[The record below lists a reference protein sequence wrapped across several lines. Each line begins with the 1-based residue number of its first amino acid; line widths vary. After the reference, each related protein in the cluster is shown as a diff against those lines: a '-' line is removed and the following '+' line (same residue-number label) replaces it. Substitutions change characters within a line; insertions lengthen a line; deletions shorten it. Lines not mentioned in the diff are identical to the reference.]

1 MIDLCKYAVSVGEK
15 SGADEIEAV
24 WVKDRSTIVEAELGE
39 ISKTSAVHNEG
50 IKIRVVKDKALSAAF
65 TYQMDKDAVRKVIE
79 RALSAARACKKDET
93 WDSLPSPKK
102 YVRAN
107 LWDRAIEE
115 IDSEAMIEPIIG
127 MLKSV
132 PKDIAVYIAV
142 NQVGLR
148 ECACVSSSGVEH
160 EERGTQGGFG
170 MMVVGILEE
179 GMTPG
184 FEKVSLTR
192 KYDPHPQEIADT
204 LTERVNLFKRVE
216 TASSGK
222 SQVIFSPQA
231 LQSLFEYTL
240 FKAIS
245 GENIAR
251 GKSLFCGKLGEKV
264 ASSSFTLHDNGI
276 IPEGF
281 ESREMDDEGVPRQ
294 DTPLIEKGV
303 LSGFIWNDYWAK
315 RMGLIS
321 TGNAHYDDRT
331 DEMAI
336 QQTTMVV
343 DPGDYTMEELLD
355 VKDGYYVLNLQGAHG
370 SNPESGDFSV
380 VCTPAY
386 RIRDG
391 AIAGG
396 VIGMMLSDNV
406 FSLLK
411 NVEAVENKAHVDQYI
426 IMPHIRFSNVSVIG
440 R

>member
-1 MIDLCKYAVSVGEK
+1 MIDLCKYAVSQGEK
-15 SGADEIEAV
+15 LGADETEAV
-24 WVKDRSTIVEAELGE
+24 WVRDRSMIVEAELGE

-50 IKIRVVKDKALSAAF
+50 IKIRVVKDKVLSAAF
-65 TYQMDKDAVRKVIE
+65 TYQMDKDAVRKVVE
-79 RALSAARACKKDET
+79 GALLAARACKKDET
-93 WDSLPSPKK
+93 WDSLPSPRK
-102 YVRAN
+102 YGRVN

-115 IDSEAMIEPIIG
+115 MGSEAMTEPIIE
-127 MLKSV
+127 MIRLV
-132 PKDIAVYIAV
+132 PKDIAVYLAA

-148 ECACVSSSGVEH
+148 ECACVNSSGVEH
-160 EERGTQGGFG
+160 EDRGTQAVLA
-170 MMVVGILEE
+170 MVVVGTLED
-179 GMTPG
+179 GVTPA

-204 LTERVNLFKRVE
+204 LIERVNLFKRAE

-222 SQVIFSPQA
+222 SPVIFSPQA
-231 LQSLFEYTL
+231 LKSLFEYTL
-240 FKAIS
+240 FRAVS
-245 GENIAR
+245 GDNMAR
-251 GKSLFCGKLGEKV
+251 EKSLFCGKLGEKV

-276 IPEGF
+276 IAEGF

-315 RMGLIS
+315 HMGLNS

-336 QQTTMVV
+336 KQTTMVV
-343 DPGDYTMEELLD
+343 DPGDYRMEELFD
-355 VKDGYYVLNLQGAHG
+355 IKDGYYVLALQGAHG

-391 AIAGG
+391 TIAGG

-411 NVEAVENKAHVDQYI
+411 NVEAVENKAHVDQYVL
-426 IMPHIRFSNVSVIG
+426 MPHIRFSNVNVIG